1 MLGWASRSSWHRVEF
16 YYEHGLIPVMPTPE
30 QFAAGCSH
38 NRLASELRRKLV
50 PNLKRVFSK
59 EAWIRS
65 APVSSNPGEVVVG
78 GTMYRSAHGWE
89 RRDDATLAVDLDE
102 KFRPGI
108 ESLLARLADVDILRA
123 VIIHAVVP
131 EALTGGLGFQI
142 STSHIVNHLLM
153 SPHPS
158 EHAVWDLQLIQPD
171 PGGLDLF
178 ECRLDAAR
186 TGRGLRGKA
195 LRSLGTVRG
204 QGGHLYELVR
214 YEDPQTGRVSYVD
227 ATAAEGGE
235 VLTTR
240 QQWDEWYDH
249 VGETIARARRFE
261 YEDCK
266 YPAPSVPEFLNLCA
280 QLTPDDFE
288 FFRDKKIFRSHPE
301 IDWPRAAAESPRS
314 TH

>member
-1 MLGWASRSSWHRVEF
+1 MGLASRNGWHRVEF

-30 QFAAGCSH
+30 QFAVGCSH
-38 NRLASELRRKLV
+38 NRLMQELRRKLM
-50 PNLKRVFSK
+50 PNLRRAFGR
-59 EAWIRS
+59 EAWTRS
-65 APVSSNPGEVVVG
+65 APVASRPEEVVTG

-89 RRDDATLAVDLDE
+89 RRDEVSVHVDADE
-102 KFRPGI
+102 EPRRGV
-108 ESLLARLADVDILRA
+108 EALLARLADVDILRA
-123 VIIHAVVP
+123 AIIHAVVP
-131 EALTGGLGFQI
+131 EAIVGGLGFRI

-178 ECRLDAAR
+178 ERRLEEAR
-186 TGRGLRGKA
+186 AGRGLRGKT

-214 YEDPQTGRVSYVD
+214 QDDPETGRVRYVD
-227 ATAAEGGE
+227 ATTADGGE
-235 VLTTR
+235 VLTSR
-240 QQWDEWYDH
+240 KQWDEWYDH

-261 YEDCK
+261 YEKCK

-280 QLTPDDFE
+280 QLTPSDFE
-288 FFRDKKIFRSHPE
+288 YFRDREIFRTHPE
-301 IDWPRAAAESPRS
+301 IGWPRGPAESAKAV
-314 TH
+314 H